1 VTGKA
6 TEKTVTDAYSNEY
19 FNSTL
24 TYLLVDNG

>member
-6 TEKTVTDAYSNEY
+6 TEKTVTDTNSNEY

-24 TYLLVDNG
+24 TYLLADN